1 MWLITTF
8 GFFSIVDKQA
18 GKSAGVFTVRSRV
31 RQDLER
37 LKSSYLPELTEIVVG
52 GGTDYRYR
60 GTAPKQAVARAFGD
74 AIADIDYSNFKNS
87 VALRQGHP
95 RHDAYAKVWQ
105 NLNDDLAAIDH
116 ADAASP
122 KARVPK
128 AGVATPPAKKVLPGA
143 AGGVVFDKLGRL
155 ILREPKGHFGDY
167 VWTYGK
173 GRVQSGESHERTALR
188 EVLEETGAKAE
199 IVDCIGDFP
208 GDTSV
213 TRFFLMRLVHDTGV
227 FQARETE
234 AVRWVTPQEAKP
246 LIAQTT
252 SPTGRKRDLAVLAAA
267 TELWQKHA
275 NR

>member
-60 GTAPKQAVARAFGD
+60 GTAPKQAVARAFGE

-87 VALRQGHP
+87 VAHRQGHP

-128 AGVATPPAKKVLPGA
+128 AGVATPAAKKVLPGA
-143 AGGVVFDKLGRL
+143 AGGVVFDDLGRL
-155 ILREPKGHFGDY
+155 ILREPKGHFGHY

-173 GRVQSGESHERTALR
+173 GQVQSGESHERTALR

-199 IVDCIGDFP
+199 IVDCIGDFA

-234 AVRWVTPQEAKP
+234 AVRWVTPQEAMP